1 MFWKYIFLK
10 NGLRYSIVD
19 KSKNLEFYMQK
30 LGISNTI
37 DIQIL
42 VSSDA
47 GAVFEDH
54 GIRFYINSRE
64 GKRHNEPHV
73 HVDIRRR
80 GRKWEFFFKNSRTVD
95 GV

>member
-1 MFWKYIFLK
+1 M
-10 NGLRYSIVD
+10 
-19 KSKNLEFYMQK
+19 
-30 LGISNTI
+30 GISNTI

-73 HVDIRRR
+73 HVDIRQ
-80 GRKWEFFFKNSRTVD
+80 GEGSGKFFFKNSRTVD